1 MAAVYGNL
9 SISEH
14 STQLRKAVIDSTI
27 GMTFGRAA
35 RRM

>member
-14 STQLRKAVIDSTI
+14 STQLREAVIDFI
-27 GMTFGRAA
+27 GMTFSRAA